1 MESPLDFWSLFV
13 EYTFGSFWL
22 AVIGIAGIM
31 LVIMG
36 ILGKMSMFTVT
47 WYLAFFLLAMTM
59 GAGINLLNVLIT
71 IALLFTIWMAW
82 QRVVKE

>member
-13 EYTFGSFWL
+13 EYTFGGFWL